1 MRTFKTSLLLALLLL
16 ASGCSVGTV
25 TASSRLA
32 GGGSGGAG
40 LGSIRE
46 ANSPPN
52 VEAPAFERANADRSA
67 HVARETPTFRVESD
81 CWRCR

>member
-1 MRTFKTSLLLALLLL
+1 MSTLESTLVLGLLLL
-16 ASGCSVGTV
+16 ANACSVGTV

-32 GGGSGGAG
+32 GGGGGGAG
-40 LGSIRE
+40 LGPIRE

-52 VEAPAFERANADRSA
+52 VEAPAFDRSASDRSA
-67 HVARETPTFRVESD
+67 HVARENPAYRIESD